1 MLRIML
7 YKKVCFVCLLA
18 VMLLSAGDSM
28 GDVKRFDEHD
38 GLSSRH
44 VGSITED
51 ENGFLWL
58 ATWNGLNRFDGYEFR
73 KFDVKPGDGASL
85 GSNRMREIVLWKKGK
100 LACRTDAGIFLF
112 DVNSHAYSDAPAGDI
127 AKIERLMNQPK
138 TAFKDS
144 QLCTWDVTPA
154 GVTRTSD
161 RHHPAHMLAG
171 TEDHHIKTMVH
182 VVNDGKEEIWIGTR
196 SEMPVLVYDAATLN
210 FLRKE
215 PADSYIYAIL
225 QKKDGSMMLGG
236 KPTDADTYDYAID
249 RKGREWEATFNYG
262 LRCNGKTVSGSE
274 GMRARKLL
282 MTRKGNIIAAATEG
296 LLVVD
301 GNAKNL
307 SARCIR
313 RDGKVA
319 GSLINNATMDV
330 IEDTKGNIYVST
342 ESAGISIIKEDDL
355 MAGRNAFTHLN
366 TSNGMLPDDVGYSMA
381 WLSKDKLAITSLDK
395 VIVLDV
401 EKRSTTVFNSV
412 FWGEGDIRF
421 SESRPLLLN
430 DGALLVGT
438 ESGAYIATRK
448 NMYSPGFVPPLR
460 ITSISNEQRNYV
472 VKFATLDFVD
482 NSQIMY
488 RTRFDGSE
496 WSYMADQR
504 TLLLFELKPG
514 KHVLEVQST
523 DRYGRWVDNNT
534 TLDICVEPYWYE
546 TWWATLLLWIVIIG
560 VTALITYIVV
570 YIRNIRR
577 ERSEL
582 LAKYM
587 ALIAEAKPNE
597 EVVPVET
604 DKISEYDNRFLEKVR
619 GYVEANLDNSD
630 ANIDDMASKVAV
642 SKTTLNRRLKSL
654 IGITAAQLLIDARL
668 QKAKALLDEQSLTV
682 SEVAYQCGYTDAKYF
697 SKCYKAK
704 YGVTPSGKSNNL
716 KKTETKEENN
726 SLT

>member
-7 YKKVCFVCLLA
+7 YKKVSFVCILA
-18 VMLLSAGDSM
+18 MMLLVAGQSVA
-28 GDVKRFDEHD
+28 DVKRFDERN

-44 VGSITED
+44 VGSIIED
-51 ENGFLWL
+51 ENGFIWL

-171 TEDHHIKTMVH
+171 TEDHHIKTMVR

-249 RKGREWEATFNYG
+249 GKGRVWEATFNYG
-262 LRCNGKTVSGSE
+262 LRCDGKTVSGSE

-301 GNAKNL
+301 GNAKKL

-342 ESAGISIIKEDDL
+342 ESAGISIITEDDL

-401 EKRSTTVFNSV
+401 EKRSTTVYNSV

-438 ESGAYIATRK
+438 ESGAYVATRK

-546 TWWATLLLWIVIIG
+546 TWWATLLLWVVIIG

-619 GYVEANLDNSD
+619 GYVEANLDNSN

-704 YGVTPSGKSNNL
+704 YGVTPSGKSNSL